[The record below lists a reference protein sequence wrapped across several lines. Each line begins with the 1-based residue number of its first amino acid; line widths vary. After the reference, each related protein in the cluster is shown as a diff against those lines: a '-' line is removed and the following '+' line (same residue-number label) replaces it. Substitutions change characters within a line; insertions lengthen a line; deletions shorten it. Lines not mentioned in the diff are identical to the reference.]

1 MEDYD
6 EDLAMHLS
14 YMVLTGKSTLEELGE
29 FYDQIILAYNPF
41 GSMKLMDGDIYD
53 VLTEYFEEREEYE
66 KCRELQG
73 LKRVLLSVDVS
84 EIST

>member
-29 FYDQIILAYNPF
+29 FYDHIILVYNPF
-41 GSMKLMDGDIYD
+41 GNMKLMEGDIYD
-53 VLTEYFEEREEYE
+53 ILTEYFEGREEYE

-73 LKRVLLSVDVS
+73 LKQVLLSVDIS
-84 EIST
+84 EISA